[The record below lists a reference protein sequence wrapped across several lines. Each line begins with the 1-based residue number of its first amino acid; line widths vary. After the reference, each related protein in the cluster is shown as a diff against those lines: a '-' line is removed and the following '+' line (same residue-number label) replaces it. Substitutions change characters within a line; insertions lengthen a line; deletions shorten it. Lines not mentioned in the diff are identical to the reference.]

1 MSRGFTLLELMTV
14 IAIIAVISGAAVS
27 FAHSMI
33 DRSRTSAA
41 ASYMS
46 SRIALARFEA
56 VKRSAFVAIQF
67 VDTPD
72 GYLFR
77 TYFDGNHNGVLSR
90 DIARGIDRPITT
102 ELRLDQQFPGIGFG
116 IYPEVT
122 AIDPTEPLN
131 LNDPIQIGN
140 STLMSFSPNG
150 SCTAGT
156 LYIRGPRANQFA
168 VRVLGITG
176 RSRILHFDFQE
187 QKWRT
192 P

>member
-1 MSRGFTLLELMTV
+1 VSRGYTLIELVTV
-14 IAIIAVISGAAVS
+14 IAMIIVISSAAVS

-56 VKRSAFVAIQF
+56 VRRSAFVAIQF
-67 VDTPD
+67 VNTPD
-72 GYLFR
+72 GYRFR
-77 TYFDGNHNGVLSR
+77 TYLDGNRNGVLSR

-102 ELRLDQQFPGIGFG
+102 ELRLDQEFPGIAFG
-116 IYPEVT
+116 IYPGVT
-122 AIDPTEPLN
+122 AIDPGETMN
-131 LNDPIQIGN
+131 ASDPIQIGN
-140 STLMSFSPNG
+140 STLMSFNPNG

-168 VRVLGITG
+168 VRVLGVTG

>member
-1 MSRGFTLLELMTV
+1 MSRGYTLLELVTT
-14 IAIIAVISGAAVS
+14 IAIFVVISGAAIS
-27 FAHSMI
+27 FADSMI
-33 DRSRTSAA
+33 DRSRTLAA

-56 VKRSAFVAIQF
+56 IKRSAFVAIQF
-67 VDTPD
+67 VDSSD
-72 GYLFR
+72 GYRFR
-77 TYFDGNHNGVLSR
+77 TYLDGNHNGVLAR
-90 DIARGIDRPITT
+90 DITRGIDRPITP
-102 ELRLDQQFPGIGFG
+102 EVGLDQQFPGVVFG
-116 IYPEVT
+116 IYPDVT
-122 AIDPTEPLN
+122 SIDPGETLN
-131 LNDPIQIGN
+131 VSDPIQIGN
-140 STLMSFSPNG
+140 STLMSFNPNG

-156 LYIRGPRANQFA
+156 IYIKGPRANQFA